1 MKMSKPAPRRALA
14 SAEKDLRRLTQAQG
28 GGGAMRRIL
37 TALTLCVGLLAA
49 GAPHASA
56 VPTDLDSCPTDR
68 PTLYDVTIG
77 NTNVADIASDGHV
90 WALDSYLQHVQVWKL
105 GQKHYCFRI
114 EYEGTWTSFAGVSP
128 GGTGTISEGITG
140 TFYGMRILRLTGEF
154 NPQYPL
160 SGHVA
165 DFDWQ
170 CEADGTCTGPR
181 PSPGMYFSPITSV
194 NSTWYEFHAT
204 SATNGSWHDTTY
216 GDFGDITD

>member
-1 MKMSKPAPRRALA
+1 MS
-14 SAEKDLRRLTQAQG
+14 
-28 GGGAMRRIL
+28 AMRRIFF
-37 TALTLCVGLLAA
+37 AFTLCVGLQAT

-56 VPTDLDSCPTDR
+56 IPTDLDSCPTDR

-90 WALDSYLQHVQVWKL
+90 WALDDYTQHVQVWKL

-114 EYEGTWTSFAGVSP
+114 EYDGTWTSFAGASP
-128 GGTGTISEGITG
+128 GGTGTISAGITG
-140 TFYGMRILRLTGEF
+140 TFHGMRTLRLTGEF

-170 CEADGTCTGPR
+170 CGADGTCTGPR
-181 PSPGMYFSPITSV
+181 PSPGMYFSPITNV
-194 NSTWYEFHAT
+194 NSTWHEFHAT
-204 SATNGSWHDTTY
+204 SPANGSWDETKY

>member
-1 MKMSKPAPRRALA
+1 MRFAIRRSLM
-14 SAEKDLRRLTQAQG
+14 G
-28 GGGAMRRIL
+28 
-37 TALTLCVGLLAA
+37 LTLCAGLLAA
-49 GAPHASA
+49 SAPHASA
-56 VPTDLDSCPTDR
+56 IPTNLDSCPTDR

-77 NTNVADIASDGHV
+77 NTNVADFGSSGNV

-114 EYEGTWTSFAGVSP
+114 EYDGTWTSFSGVSP
-128 GGTGTISEGITG
+128 GGTGTISEGVTG
-140 TFYGMRILRLTGEF
+140 TFHGLRILRLTGEF

-170 CEADGTCTGPR
+170 CGADGTCTGPR
-181 PSPGMYFSPITSV
+181 PSPGMYFSPITNV
-194 NSTWYEFHAT
+194 NSTWSEFHAT

>member
-1 MKMSKPAPRRALA
+1 MKMFKPIPQGFAASADARLGRRA
-14 SAEKDLRRLTQAQG
+14 QADG

-37 TALTLCVGLLAA
+37 MALTLCVGLLAA

-56 VPTDLDSCPTDR
+56 TPTDLDSCPTDS

-77 NTNVADIASDGHV
+77 NTNVADFGSNGNV

-114 EYEGTWTSFAGVSP
+114 EYDGTWTSFAGVSP
-128 GGTGTISEGITG
+128 GGTGTISGGLTG
-140 TFYGMRILRLTGEF
+140 ELHGLRILRLTGEF
-154 NPQYPL
+154 NPRYPL

-170 CEADGTCTGPR
+170 CGSDGSCAGPR
-181 PSPGMYFSPITSV
+181 PSPAMYFSPITNFNV
-194 NSTWYEFHAT
+194 TWSEFHAT
-204 SATNGSWHDTTY
+204 SASNGTWHQTKA
-216 GDFGDITD
+216 GDFGDITG

>member
-1 MKMSKPAPRRALA
+1 
-14 SAEKDLRRLTQAQG
+14 
-28 GGGAMRRIL
+28 MRRVL
-37 TALTLCVGLLAA
+37 MALTLCVGLLAA

-56 VPTDLDSCPTDR
+56 IPTDLDSCPTDR

-77 NTNVADIASDGHV
+77 NRNVADFASDGHV
-90 WALDSYLQHVQVWKL
+90 WALDDYLQHVQVWKI

-128 GGTGTISEGITG
+128 GGTGTISEGLTG
-140 TFYGMRILRLTGEF
+140 TFYGLRILRLTGEF

-170 CEADGTCTGPR
+170 CGADGTCTGSW
-181 PSPGMYFSPITSV
+181 PSPGMYFSPITNV
-194 NSTWYEFHAT
+194 NNTWYEFHAT
-204 SATNGSWHDTTY
+204 SATNGSWHDTKY

>member
-1 MKMSKPAPRRALA
+1 
-14 SAEKDLRRLTQAQG
+14 
-28 GGGAMRRIL
+28 MRRIL
-37 TALTLCVGLLAA
+37 MALTLCVGLMAA
-49 GAPHASA
+49 GIPYASA

-68 PTLYDVTIG
+68 PMLYDVTIG

-90 WALDSYLQHVQVWKL
+90 WALDDYLQHVQVWKI
-105 GQKHYCFRI
+105 GQNHYCFRI
-114 EYEGTWTSFAGVSP
+114 EYDGTWTSFAGVSP
-128 GGTGTISEGITG
+128 GGTGTISDGVTG

-170 CEADGTCTGPR
+170 CQADGTCTGPR

-194 NSTWYEFHAT
+194 NSTWYEFHET
-204 SATNGSWHDTTY
+204 SATNGTWHDTTY
-216 GDFGDITD
+216 GYRGDITD